1 VTVDRGHGRLERRT
15 VRVAPVPERVGFP
28 HAEQVLMADRQ
39 VTDLAGG
46 SRSTEVAYAV
56 TSLSYQRADA
66 ARLGGLLRGQWSIEN
81 RLHWVRDVVFAEDHS
96 RVRTAG
102 GPQVMASLRNLVIG
116 LLRLAGHAKIARA
129 LRWIARNPTR
139 ALALLGV

>member
-1 VTVDRGHGRLERRT
+1 MRLPAAGPRRHQDQLPINRT
-15 VRVAPVPERVGFP
+15 HREN
-28 HAEQVLMADRQ
+28 AEAL
-39 VTDLAGG
+39 G
-46 SRSTEVAYAV
+46 STEVAYGV
-56 TSLSYQRADA
+56 TSLNCQRADA

-96 RVRTAG
+96 RVRTAS
-102 GPQVMASLRNLVIG
+102 GPQVTASLRNLVIG
-116 LLRLAGHAKIARA
+116 LLRLAGHASIARA

>member
-1 VTVDRGHGRLERRT
+1 VTVDRGHGRVERRT
-15 VRVAPVPERVGFP
+15 VRVAPAPKRVRFP
-28 HAEQVLMADRQ
+28 HAEQVLVADRH
-39 VTDLAGG
+39 VSGLAGG
-46 SRSTEVAYAV
+46 SGSTEVAYGV
-56 TSLSYQRADA
+56 TSLNCQRADA

-96 RVRTAG
+96 RVRTAS
-102 GPQVMASLRNLVIG
+102 GPQVTASLRNLVIG
-116 LLRLAGHAKIARA
+116 LLRLAGHASIARA

>member
-1 VTVDRGHGRLERRT
+1 
-15 VRVAPVPERVGFP
+15 
-28 HAEQVLMADRQ
+28 
-39 VTDLAGG
+39 
-46 SRSTEVAYAV
+46 V
-56 TSLSYQRADA
+56 TSLSHRRADA

-129 LRWIARNPTR
+129 LRWIARNPAR

>member
-15 VRVAPVPERVGFP
+15 VRAAPVPEQACFP
-28 HAEQVLMADRQ
+28 HAEQVLVADRH
-39 VTDLAGG
+39 VSDLAGG
-46 SRSTEVAYAV
+46 SGSTEVAYAV
-56 TSLSYQRADA
+56 TSLSFKRADA
-66 ARLGGLLRGQWSIEN
+66 ARLAGLLRGQWSIEN

>member
-1 VTVDRGHGRLERRT
+1 MPKQVRL
-15 VRVAPVPERVGFP
+15 P
-28 HAEQVLMADRQ
+28 HAAQVLVADRH

-46 SRSTEVAYAV
+46 SGSTEVAYAV
-56 TSLSYQRADA
+56 TSLGSTQADA
-66 ARLGGLLRGQWSIEN
+66 ARLAGLLRGQWSIEN

-96 RVRTAG
+96 RVRTAN

-129 LRWIARNPTR
+129 LRWIARNPAR

>member
-15 VRVAPVPERVGFP
+15 VRVAPVPKRVRFP
-28 HAEQVLMADRQ
+28 HAQQVLVADRH
-39 VTDLAGG
+39 VSDLAGG
-46 SRSTEVAYAV
+46 SGSTEVAYAV
-56 TSLSYQRADA
+56 TSLSFKRADA
-66 ARLGGLLRGQWSIEN
+66 ARLAGLLRGHWGIEN

-116 LLRLAGHAKIARA
+116 LLRLTGHAKIARA
-129 LRWIARNPTR
+129 LRWIARNPAR

>member
-1 VTVDRGHGRLERRT
+1 MTVDRGHGRLERRT
-15 VRVAPVPERVGFP
+15 VRVAPVPERACFP
-28 HAEQVLMADRQ
+28 HAEQVLVADRH

-46 SRSTEVAYAV
+46 SGSTEVAYAV
-56 TSLSYQRADA
+56 TSLSCKRADA

-96 RVRTAG
+96 RVRTAS

-139 ALALLGV
+139 ALALLDV

>member
-1 VTVDRGHGRLERRT
+1 LTPPRRTLPGWLGCCGASGRL
-15 VRVAPVPERVGFP
+15 
-28 HAEQVLMADRQ
+28 
-39 VTDLAGG
+39 
-46 SRSTEVAYAV
+46 
-56 TSLSYQRADA
+56 
-66 ARLGGLLRGQWSIEN
+66 EN

-129 LRWIARNPTR
+129 LRWIARNPVR

>member
-1 VTVDRGHGRLERRT
+1 LERRT
-15 VRVAPVPERVGFP
+15 VRVASVPSQVRFP
-28 HAEQVLMADRQ
+28 HAEQVLVVDRQ

-46 SRSTEVAYAV
+46 SGSTEVAYAM
-56 TSLSYQRADA
+56 TSLSSQRAHA

-81 RLHWVRDVVFAEDHS
+81 RLHWVRDVVFAEDLS

-116 LLRLAGHAKIARA
+116 LLRLAGHASIARA
-129 LRWIARNPTR
+129 LRWIARNPAR

>member
-1 VTVDRGHGRLERRT
+1 VTVDRGHGRLERGT
-15 VRVAPVPERVGFP
+15 VRVAPVPEQVGFP
-28 HAEQVLMADRQ
+28 HAGQVLVADRQ

-46 SRSTEVAYAV
+46 SGSTEVAYAV
-56 TSLSYQRADA
+56 TSLSSKRADA

-96 RVRTAG
+96 RVRTAS

-129 LRWIARNPTR
+129 LRWIARDPTR

>member
-1 VTVDRGHGRLERRT
+1 LV
-15 VRVAPVPERVGFP
+15 
-28 HAEQVLMADRQ
+28 ADRH

-46 SRSTEVAYAV
+46 SRSTEVAYGV
-56 TSLSYQRADA
+56 TSLSCQRADA

>member
-1 VTVDRGHGRLERRT
+1 VTINRGHGRLERRT
-15 VRVAPVPERVGFP
+15 VRVAPMPEQVRFP
-28 HAEQVLMADRQ
+28 HAEQVLVADRH

-46 SRSTEVAYAV
+46 SGSTEVAYAV
-56 TSLSYQRADA
+56 TSLSHQRADA

-96 RVRTAG
+96 RVRTAS

-129 LRWIARNPTR
+129 LRWIARNSAR

>member
-1 VTVDRGHGRLERRT
+1 
-15 VRVAPVPERVGFP
+15 
-28 HAEQVLMADRQ
+28 
-39 VTDLAGG
+39 
-46 SRSTEVAYAV
+46 
-56 TSLSYQRADA
+56 
-66 ARLGGLLRGQWSIEN
+66 
-81 RLHWVRDVVFAEDHS
+81 VRDVVFAEDHS